1 MRRHYIWSPGRRVG
15 IRVGVRQLGTPAG
28 CCKSGRRHSGREELA
43 ELGSNSAAMAQN
55 AHSHAYLFRPNNTHP
70 RLSDKPA
77 MQIYPCPSGR
87 RSKARRDSTGETR
100 GKGLSL
106 WELGQTPGE
115 TSSAWRSNRINIMH
129 RLIILKGIGHLH
141 MNVRFSFNC
150 VITDL
155 YDFRSSVEHNRRNF
169 AEPIDI

>member
-1 MRRHYIWSPGRRVG
+1 MIIKKYINIYRSTCCKHHAYCIFTSTLCKQVLRPYIWCLGRRVG

-28 CCKSGRRHSGREELA
+28 CCKSGGRHAEMEGLA
-43 ELGSNSAAMAQN
+43 ELGSNSTAMAQS
-55 AHSHAYLFRPNNTHP
+55 AHSRTYLFRPNNTHL

-87 RSKARRDSTGETR
+87 RSKACRDSAGESR

-115 TSSAWRSNRINIMH
+115 MLGA
-129 RLIILKGIGHLH
+129 LLAVLEKQLQK
-141 MNVRFSFNC
+141 
-150 VITDL
+150 
-155 YDFRSSVEHNRRNF
+155 HN
-169 AEPIDI
+169 A